1 MSLPESFRPFVEGAP
16 CAVMARLA
24 VEYLV
29 DDEMLSTLF
38 AEQADRQY
46 ERHITLT
53 NLVDV
58 MLDVACGIR
67 GSARSAFLAREEE
80 IAASLSAFY
89 AKLNRTELGI
99 SRSLVAHSGRKA
111 SAVIRAMN
119 GLDVEPIS
127 GFATFVLDGNML
139 TGTDHRLE
147 PLRHTRAA
155 ALPGKSLALYECAT
169 GVVEQTVLWEDAY
182 SQERAL
188 LPQLNIPSNI
198 HILADRNFCT
208 AEFLCRIHQ
217 AGSWFTIRHHRSS
230 FRLENLKQI
239 GKLRTCGRCPTGAVQ
254 EQTIHMNDEDGNVL
268 VWRKVALKLDTPT
281 RDGETEI
288 ILVTNLPAHVKATAI
303 ATAYR
308 DRWTIEQHFQRLT
321 DWLHCEVPTLGY
333 PRAALFAFSM
343 SLVAANALAILIG
356 AIRAKHGQESA
367 DNLSY
372 AALAD
377 EIAGTNRGMMLALP
391 PRRWTFVQDHT
402 PRQIGALLKE
412 VAAHANMKR
421 LKKTTRGPKKPRRT
435 PNCKNIRHLS
445 TQREL
450 QKHRDK
456 SR

>member
-1 MSLPESFRPFVEGAP
+1 MSLPESFRSFVEGAP

-46 ERHITLT
+46 ERQITLT

-67 GSARSAFLAREEE
+67 GSARSAFVAREEE

-99 SRSLVAHSGRKA
+99 SQSLVAHSGRKA
-111 SAVIRAMN
+111 SEVIRAMN
-119 GLDVEPIS
+119 GLDVEPIP

-139 TGTDHRLE
+139 TGTDHRLK
-147 PLRHTRAA
+147 PLRRTRAA

-188 LPQLNIPSNI
+188 LPQLHIPSKI
-198 HILADRNFCT
+198 HVLADRNFCT
-208 AEFLCRIHQ
+208 AEFLRRIDQ

-230 FRLENLKQI
+230 FRLENLEPI
-239 GKLRTCGRCPTGAVQ
+239 GKPRNCGRCPTGAVQ
-254 EQTIHMNDEDGNVL
+254 EQTFHMSDEDGNVL
-268 VWRKVALKLDTPT
+268 VLRKITLKLDAPT

-288 ILVTNLPAHVKATAI
+288 ILISNLPAHVKATMIAI
-303 ATAYR
+303 AYR
-308 DRWTIEQHFQRLT
+308 ARWTIEQHFQRLT
-321 DWLHCEVPTLGY
+321 DWLHCEVSTLAY

-343 SLVAANALAILIG
+343 SLVAANALAILIA
-356 AIRAKHGQESA
+356 AIRAQHGQKSA
-367 DNLSY
+367 ENLSY

-391 PRRWTFVQDHT
+391 PRRWTFVQDCT
-402 PRQIGALLKE
+402 PRQVGTLLKE
-412 VAAHANMKR
+412 VATHANMKR
-421 LKKTTRGPKKPRRT
+421 LQKTTRGPKKPRRT
-435 PNCKNIRHLS
+435 PNCKNVRHLS
-445 TQREL
+445 THREL
-450 QKHRDK
+450 QKHRKK